1 MTHANLDCC
10 PVCDRGLRAV
20 AEVETDIGVSLAVS
34 CPVCGK
40 LLLPPEAWTAAQSAT
55 MMAKVNL
62 AAAVQAARSGGK
74 RAPLRLS
81 ARHFEDPT
89 GLGV

>member
-1 MTHANLDCC
+1 MTDANLDCC
-10 PVCDRGLRAV
+10 PVCDRAVRAM

-34 CPVCGK
+34 CSACGK
-40 LLLPPEAWTAAQSAT
+40 LLLPPEAWTAAQSAP

-62 AAAVQAARSGGK
+62 AAAVQAARSEGR